1 MRSSCKD
8 CLKTRKR
15 PKFDC
20 PESFPPIP
28 RSTFSTGMKENVHP
42 PETSSARPPTFISR
56 PSPPG
61 FVLFSSPW
69 KEGRRGRRRRRRT
82 KQIPTAGDELSER
95 RRGTRNERVSPRY
108 LRDRGRGGRAFS
120 RRSFPG
126 PVTISPEFRSS
137 NSEERRVCQELAK
150 NARSRKTEP

>member
-1 MRSSCKD
+1 MPRILPSNSAFNFLNRDEGKRSS
-8 CLKTRKR
+8 
-15 PKFDC
+15 
-20 PESFPPIP
+20 P
-28 RSTFSTGMKENVHP
+28 RNV
-42 PETSSARPPTFISR
+42 I
-56 PSPPG
+56 G
-61 FVLFSSPW
+61 SSPNFYFTPFPTRIRSILVPL
-69 KEGRRGRRRRRRT
+69 KEGRRGLRRRRRRT